1 MNTFEKDSTYIAHAY
16 GRLPVEFARASGSEV
31 FGSDGKRYIDLGS
44 GIAVNIFGHCDPV
57 WTAAVEKQLHTFA
70 HTSNYYYSAPQAD
83 LAERLCTRTGMA
95 RVFFSNSGAEA
106 NECAIKTARKYAFDK
121 YGKGRSTIVT
131 LTGSFH
137 GRTMATLAATGQ
149 DAFHNYFFPFPEG
162 FAYTPAN
169 DAEAL
174 KAALD
179 GSVCALLLE
188 MVQGEGGVNVLDR
201 DFVQTAAALCAERDV
216 LLLVDEVQTGNGR
229 TGTLYAYEQFGVKPD
244 ILTTAKGLGG
254 GLPIG
259 ATLLGGKTAGTLTPS
274 SHGSTFGGNPVCA
287 AGALSV
293 IDRIDDALL
302 AGVRRKGVYIREKLE
317 KHPAV
322 GSVSGMGL
330 MLGIQTKKDAKAVCA
345 RALEKGL
352 LVLTAKDKVRL
363 LPALNIPD
371 PLLEEGLEI
380 LQSILDE

>member
-44 GIAVNIFGHCDPV
+44 GIPVNIFGHCDPV

-302 AGVRRKGVYIREKLE
+302 AGVRRKGAYIREKLE
-317 KHPAV
+317 KPPAV